1 MEYLQ
6 THIASSIVGKGKTG
20 GANVRLHGFVTSQRG
35 KWESTADLIDEK
47 YTEMVLFVAQMLEI
61 DMGDLW
67 AMAYPEFL
75 RLLVKADEIAEIR
88 MNQIEKAKTK

>member
-1 MEYLQ
+1 MIQ
-6 THIASSIVGKGKTG
+6 
-20 GANVRLHGFVTSQRG
+20 NG
-35 KWESTADLIDEK
+35 KWVDTSDLIDEK

-67 AMAYPEFL
+67 AMPYPEFL

>member
-1 MEYLQ
+1 MHQGEWR
-6 THIASSIVGKGKTG
+6 
-20 GANVRLHGFVTSQRG
+20 NV
-35 KWESTADLIDEK
+35 ADLIDEK

-67 AMAYPEFL
+67 AMPYPEFL

-88 MNQIEKAKTK
+88 MNQIEKAKKQ

>member
-1 MEYLQ
+1 
-6 THIASSIVGKGKTG
+6 
-20 GANVRLHGFVTSQRG
+20 
-35 KWESTADLIDEK
+35 LIDEK
-47 YTEMVLFVAQMLEI
+47 YTEMVLFVAQMLEMQ
-61 DMGDLW
+61 MGDLW

>member
-6 THIASSIVGKGKTG
+6 THIASSIIGKGKTG
-20 GANVRLHGFVTSQRG
+20 GAGVRLHGFVTSQRG
-35 KWESTADLIDEK
+35 KWENTADLIDEK
-47 YTEMVLFVAQMLEI
+47 YAEMVLFVAQMLEI

>member
-1 MEYLQ
+1 MEYAQ
-6 THIASSIVGKGKTG
+6 NHIAGKVGRRDK
-20 GANVRLHGFVTSQRG
+20 AQSAGFRISGFTMIHNG
-35 KWESTADLIDEK
+35 KWVETSDLIDEK
-47 YTEMVLFVAQMLEI
+47 YTEMVLFVAQMLEMQ
-61 DMGDLW
+61 MGDLW

>member
-1 MEYLQ
+1 MEYAQ
-6 THIASSIVGKGKTG
+6 THIASSIIGNGKKGSSG
-20 GANVRLHGFVTSQRG
+20 VRLHGFVTSQRG
-35 KWESTADLIDEK
+35 KWENTSDLIDEK
-47 YTEMVLFVAQMLEI
+47 YTEMVLFVAQMLEMQ
-61 DMGDLW
+61 MGDLW

>member
-1 MEYLQ
+1 M
-6 THIASSIVGKGKTG
+6 
-20 GANVRLHGFVTSQRG
+20 
-35 KWESTADLIDEK
+35 IDEK

>member
-1 MEYLQ
+1 MIQ
-6 THIASSIVGKGKTG
+6 
-20 GANVRLHGFVTSQRG
+20 NG
-35 KWESTADLIDEK
+35 KWVETADLIDEK
-47 YTEMVLFVAQMLEI
+47 YTEMVLFVAQMLEMQ
-61 DMGDLW
+61 MGDLW

>member
-1 MEYLQ
+1 MEYIQ
-6 THIASSIVGKGKTG
+6 THVASAIVGKSQKGSAG
-20 GANVRLHGFVTSQRG
+20 VRLHGFVTSQRG
-35 KWESTADLIDEK
+35 KWENTSDLIDEK

-75 RLLVKADEIAEIR
+75 RLLVKADEIAEMR
-88 MNQIEKAKTK
+88 VSQIEKAKSK